1 MKIAPDFKLPDQD
14 GTERSLKDYA
24 DKWLVLYFYPKD
36 NTSGCT
42 KEACNF
48 RDSRDAIAEFG
59 NAEVVGVS
67 KDTAASHKKFIEK
80 NHLNFTLL
88 SDEDHS
94 VIEAYGSWV
103 PKKYMGKEYIG
114 INRDTFI
121 IDPKGNIAKEYRSVD
136 PAKHA
141 VEIINDLKALQAK

>member
-1 MKIAPDFKLPDQD
+1 MLVKIRPL
-14 GTERSLKDYA
+14 
-24 DKWLVLYFYPKD
+24 
-36 NTSGCT
+36 
-42 KEACNF
+42 
-48 RDSRDAIAEFG
+48 
-59 NAEVVGVS
+59 
-67 KDTAASHKKFIEK
+67 SHKKFIEK

-94 VIEAYGSWV
+94 VIEAYGAWG
-103 PKKYMGKEYIG
+103 PKKFMGKEYIG
-114 INRDTFI
+114 INRNTFI